1 MTAPRKKTKRPAK
14 TAGRPRRLK
23 PPPLTLEQVLAWADS
38 HYQRTGRWPAAKGGG
53 PIPEA
58 PAEKWANIVQV
69 MQFGNR
75 GFDGSLTL
83 AQALVKYRGKSHH
96 MQLPPLTKKMIIEW
110 AEFHHLY
117 TRKWPG
123 YYSGRVL
130 GQPHEQWSRI
140 DGALMNGHRGLPGGS
155 SIAKLLGKRR
165 REPKRPRV
173 APLTVERILE
183 WADAHKRRTGRWP
196 GQKSGQV
203 HGQPGERWV
212 NIDAALRKGGRELP
226 RGSSLADLFA
236 RHRGVRNPAALP
248 KYRVKRILAW
258 IDDHRRRTR
267 RWPTKNSGQVSA
279 APLERW
285 LAIDAALRV
294 GLRGLHGGSSLG
306 QFMDKH
312 YPGRKRN
319 PKRATTDK
327 RRRKR

>member
-1 MTAPRKKTKRPAK
+1 MAASKKKTERAAK
-14 TAGRPRRLK
+14 TAVRPRRPK

-58 PAEKWANIVQV
+58 PNEKWANIVQV
-69 MQFGNR
+69 MSGGQR
-75 GFDGSLTL
+75 GFDGSLPL

-96 MQLPPLTKKMIIEW
+96 MHLPPLTRKMIIEW

-117 TRKWPG
+117 TGKWPG

-130 GQPHEQWSRI
+130 GQPDEQWSRI
-140 DGALMNGHRGLPGGS
+140 DGALMGGHRGLPGGS
-155 SIAKLLGKRR
+155 SIAKLLGKKR

-173 APLTVERILE
+173 ASLTVERILK

-196 GQKSGQV
+196 VQKSGAV
-203 HGQPGERWV
+203 HGRSGERWV
-212 NIDAALRKGGRELP
+212 NIDAALRRGVRGLP
-226 RGSSLADLFA
+226 GGSSLADLFA

-258 IDDHRRRTR
+258 IDDHCRRTG

-294 GLRGLHGGSSLG
+294 GLRGLPGGSSLG

-319 PKRATTDK
+319 PKRATTVK
-327 RRRKR
+327 RQRKR